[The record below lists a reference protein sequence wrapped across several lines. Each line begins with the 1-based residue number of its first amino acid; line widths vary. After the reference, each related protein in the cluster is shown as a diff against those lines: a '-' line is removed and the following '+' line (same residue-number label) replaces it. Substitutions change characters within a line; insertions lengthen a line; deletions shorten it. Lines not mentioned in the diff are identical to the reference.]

1 MMTIDGWRSRAVLG
15 AALLALAG
23 CSTIGRSV
31 QNEGVPPHFASPKA
45 AAEALVSACKQQD
58 TARLVSLFGEQYR
71 TLVSTGDAADDRSRC
86 ERLVKASGEMLRLDP
101 WGDDWAVMVVGAD
114 DFPIAVPIVKDAK
127 GWYFDGAA
135 GVAEVHRRHVGAD
148 ELAAIATLRV
158 WARKGQA
165 PPSDWMGYRFRVV
178 QAPAKAGRTG
188 TSKALL
194 AYPIAYRTTG
204 IKTFVVRP
212 GGEVQ
217 EHNLGDDTVTTAAA
231 MTSVDPTGWTKVLD

>member
-1 MMTIDGWRSRAVLG
+1 MTTTNGGRARAVLG
-15 AALLALAG
+15 AALVALAG

-31 QNEGVPPHFASPKA
+31 QNEGVPPHFATPTA
-45 AAEALVSACKQQD
+45 AADALVDACKRQD

-71 TLVSTGDAADDRSRC
+71 TLVSTGDAADDRARC

-114 DFPIAVPIVKDAK
+114 DFPIAVPIVKDAR
-127 GWYFDGAA
+127 GWYFNGAA

-158 WARKGQA
+158 WARQGQT
-165 PPSDWMGYRFRVV
+165 PPSEWMGYRFRVV
-178 QAPAKAGRTG
+178 QAPGTGGKG

-194 AYPIAYRTTG
+194 AYPTAYRSTG

-212 GGEVQ
+212 GGEVR
-217 EHNLGDDTVTTAAA
+217 EHNLGADTVPMAAA
-231 MTSVDPTGWTKVLD
+231 MTSVDPSGWAVVLD